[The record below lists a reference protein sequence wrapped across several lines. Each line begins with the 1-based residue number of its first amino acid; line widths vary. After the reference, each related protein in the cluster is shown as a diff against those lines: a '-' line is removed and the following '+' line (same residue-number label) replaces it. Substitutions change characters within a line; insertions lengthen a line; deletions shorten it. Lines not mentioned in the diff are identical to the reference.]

1 MSRNPTNRQR
11 PNQSSS
17 HTPVH
22 PRRRPDGSRRREALI
37 AVVVILV
44 VVAALGGLYALYRGS
59 APGAS
64 QESASA
70 PPGSTESATQGSDK
84 YPFAVG
90 SPGPGQK
97 APGLTLPSSTGGTVS
112 LSDYRGKNV
121 LLYFQAGLMCQACW
135 TQITD
140 YERKIDKLKAAGIDE
155 VVSITGDPADLVAR
169 KVRDEGITTPVLSD
183 SNKAVSKTYNTLKY
197 GMMNGKRNGHSFIL
211 VGPDGTIRWR
221 ADYGGPPK
229 YTMFL
234 PTEAMLA
241 DLRTGLARR

>member
-1 MSRNPTNRQR
+1 MSPNPTDR
-11 PNQSSS
+11 SSS
-17 HTPVH
+17 PPPVR
-22 PRRRPDGSRRREALI
+22 PGRRPGASRRREAFI
-37 AVVVILV
+37 AVTVVVV
-44 VVAALGGLYALYRGS
+44 VVAALGGLYVLYRGS
-59 APGAS
+59 APNAS
-64 QESASA
+64 QKQDSASA
-70 PPGSTESATQGSDK
+70 TRGSTELATQGSDK

-97 APGLTLPSSTGGTVS
+97 APGFTLPSSTGGTVS
-112 LSDYRGKNV
+112 LSDYRGKSV

-140 YERKIDKLKAAGIDE
+140 YESKIDKLKAAGIDE

-169 KVRDEGITTPVLSD
+169 KTRDEGITTPVLSD
-183 SNKAVSKTYNTLKY
+183 SNKAVSRAYNTLKY

-241 DLRTGLARR
+241 DLRTGLAQR

>member
-1 MSRNPTNRQR
+1 MSRNPTDRQR
-11 PNQSSS
+11 SSQT
-17 HTPVH
+17 HTPM
-22 PRRRPDGSRRREALI
+22 RPSRPPDNSRRREALI
-37 AVVVILV
+37 AVVVVAV

-59 APGAS
+59 AP
-64 QESASA
+64 SAS
-70 PPGSTESATQGSDK
+70 PENPSTAQDSTQLATQGSDK

-97 APGLTLPSSTGGTVS
+97 APGFTLPSSTGGTVS

-140 YERKIDKLKAAGIDE
+140 YERKLGKLKAAGIDE
-155 VVSITGDPADLVAR
+155 VISITGDPADLVAR